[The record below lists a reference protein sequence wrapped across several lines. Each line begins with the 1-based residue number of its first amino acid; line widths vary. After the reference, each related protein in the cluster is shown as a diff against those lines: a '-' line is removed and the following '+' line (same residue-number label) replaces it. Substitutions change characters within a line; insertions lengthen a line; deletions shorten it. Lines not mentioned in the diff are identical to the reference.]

1 MSTSPIYDLG
11 GGKDDGFVEESEPH
25 VLVPVAIHSSPEYEE
40 EKGSK
45 QRTTST
51 FFSDEY
57 GNLKF
62 VNLVCR
68 YPCAVFVTMVI
79 ICLGSAMILISLAR
93 ATGNPFTEDENAY
106 DIHDVRSIAY
116 DSLKLAKEVV
126 ADAYDVYTDS
136 IQESAVEAEPNAKL
150 QEDSADVTFWIYEA
164 KTEDGLFTKE
174 AIPVLRATEATI
186 LDNEEYP
193 NYCKLDY
200 IEMNGQ
206 ELSQCAKPLTAMN
219 IFYASSWN
227 ASLADELLAELTDEN
242 VNLYNTLAACV
253 EFKILCD
260 VLPAEILTAEN
271 ILWVNT
277 TSEKIDSMVNQWDG
291 NGTLNGDI
299 DQVNLFMAT
308 MNKLQ
313 TKARHVNFFFDEN
326 FNTSNPVVMYSR
338 STMFWGQLLNGTT
351 NEEESGDKLKEF
363 IMENLFSNWTEITA
377 KDHNP
382 EVQTFYFMGTL
393 IFDVILKIL
402 AVDGAKAFASF
413 VAVFF
418 YLRLM
423 LGSWFLT
430 AVGMFEIFLSVPLSW
445 LFFSYIFQ
453 IKYFST
459 LNVLSIFIVI
469 AIGADDIFVFMDAY
483 NQSASKGPEILSSLE
498 SRMSYVYRRSG
509 SAMLLTSATTCSAF
523 LCTLASPIAGTRS
536 FGIFAAFV
544 ILFDYIL
551 VMTLFC
557 TSVVIYH
564 NRFESKRFCCNCTF
578 WKVNSPT
585 PTEHALNSYHIGV
598 EPKPDRISK
607 FFKVRCDSYAILH
620 ELHVKNM
627 VPLNEYCRLINKGE
641 ACALHPQWTE
651 QNHYW
656 YCFDWLD
663 GCGFNLYLETRT
675 DQVN

>member
-313 TKARHVNFFFDEN
+313 TKARHVNFFF
-326 FNTSNPVVMYSR
+326 
-338 STMFWGQLLNGTT
+338 
-351 NEEESGDKLKEF
+351 
-363 IMENLFSNWTEITA
+363 
-377 KDHNP
+377 
-382 EVQTFYFMGTL
+382 
-393 IFDVILKIL
+393 
-402 AVDGAKAFASF
+402 
-413 VAVFF
+413 
-418 YLRLM
+418 
-423 LGSWFLT
+423 
-430 AVGMFEIFLSVPLSW
+430 
-445 LFFSYIFQ
+445 
-453 IKYFST
+453 
-459 LNVLSIFIVI
+459 
-469 AIGADDIFVFMDAY
+469 
-483 NQSASKGPEILSSLE
+483 
-498 SRMSYVYRRSG
+498 
-509 SAMLLTSATTCSAF
+509 
-523 LCTLASPIAGTRS
+523 
-536 FGIFAAFV
+536 
-544 ILFDYIL
+544 
-551 VMTLFC
+551 
-557 TSVVIYH
+557 
-564 NRFESKRFCCNCTF
+564 
-578 WKVNSPT
+578 
-585 PTEHALNSYHIGV
+585 
-598 EPKPDRISK
+598 
-607 FFKVRCDSYAILH
+607 
-620 ELHVKNM
+620 
-627 VPLNEYCRLINKGE
+627 
-641 ACALHPQWTE
+641 
-651 QNHYW
+651 
-656 YCFDWLD
+656 
-663 GCGFNLYLETRT
+663 
-675 DQVN
+675 